1 MRINK
6 YLSQAGIA
14 SRRKADD
21 LIRSGNIKVNGAVM
35 KEPGYDVKDE
45 DVVEVNGRPVEG
57 DAEACLSSAEQTS
70 GSYHISERR

>member
-45 DVVEVNGRPVEG
+45 DVVEVNGSVIRLWKLEYRFV
-57 DAEACLSSAEQTS
+57 
-70 GSYHISERR
+70 IF

>member
-14 SRRKADD
+14 SRSKADD

-35 KEPGYDVKDE
+35 KEPGYDVKD
-45 DVVEVNGRPVEG
+45 
-57 DAEACLSSAEQTS
+57 
-70 GSYHISERR
+70 